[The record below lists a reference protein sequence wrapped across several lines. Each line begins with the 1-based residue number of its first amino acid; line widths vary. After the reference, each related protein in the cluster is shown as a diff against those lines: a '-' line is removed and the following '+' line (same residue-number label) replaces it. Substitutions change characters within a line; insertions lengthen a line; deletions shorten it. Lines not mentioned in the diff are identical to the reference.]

1 MQASLTAAPTTSRP
15 RYAAPDPAHTRVME
29 LTHFGH
35 SCIQVSLEGSTV
47 LFDPGA
53 FSHGFEGITG
63 LDAILITHQHADHV
77 DTDRLPALLEA
88 NPGAA
93 RYADPQTA
101 EQLGEGWTAVH
112 AGDVLSVGDLQI
124 TGAGGTHATI
134 HPDVPLIDNIAFLLG
149 SAERPGQLYHPGDS
163 LFVPD
168 TAVEALALPAAAP
181 WMKLSEG
188 VDFLRAVAPRVAF
201 PIHQAVVSPE
211 ARGFWYGL
219 YDQLSPE
226 ATEFRTVD
234 EESGVTI

>member
-1 MQASLTAAPTTSRP
+1 MTEQTPFYVTTAISYPNGAPHIGHA
-15 RYAAPDPAHTRVME
+15 YEAIAADALARFKRLDGFETRVQTGTDE
-29 LTHFGH
+29 
-35 SCIQVSLEGSTV
+35 
-47 LFDPGA
+47 
-53 FSHGFEGITG
+53 HG
-63 LDAILITHQHADHV
+63 QKMQ
-77 DTDRLPALLEA
+77 
-88 NPGAA
+88 
-93 RYADPQTA
+93 QTA
-101 EQLGEGWTAVH
+101 EQLGDGWTAVH
-112 AGDVLSVGDLQI
+112 AGDVLSVGDLRI

-149 SAERPGQLYHPGDS
+149 SADRPGQLYHPGDS